1 MNTNKNILSII
12 TVVSSCVILNTAMAA
27 ATFTL
32 DIGDGPNEGFNDP
45 TAVTP
50 VGGNTGTTL
59 GEQRRIVFERA
70 GEIWGE
76 FINSDVDIIIDA
88 AFDPQTCNGNSAV
101 LGSAGSNFIF
111 RNFPNRPFSNT
122 WYHAALADSL
132 RGSDNNPGVADI
144 NATFNS
150 EIDNGCLNG
159 TVGWYYGLDGNAP
172 NNTTSLLPVVL
183 HELGHG
189 LGSSTFANGSTGAF
203 LNGVPDSWSRFMTDL
218 TGEASWFELS
228 SNADRAASAL
238 NNGFLVWDS
247 PNVNNALRQELN
259 ASANRLQLLI
269 NFPQSIKDNHV
280 AGSATFGTAVPA
292 QGLSGNVRLAIDDES
307 VDPGDVNDAC
317 SPITNDLSG
326 RIALVNRGT
335 CSFVSK
341 VATAQQAGAIG
352 VLITNNENIGISNM
366 SGTDPTV
373 TIPSLFISKVVG
385 DRIKSELNTGV
396 NITMGFTTEAFQGE
410 NDGHLRLFAPIT
422 FQGGSSVSHWDTAA
436 TPSLL
441 MEPNITPSLFDQIDL
456 TFQMFQDIGW
466 DMVIEDDIFENGFED
481 PNL

>member
-1 MNTNKNILSII
+1 MKTHKKILSII
-12 TVVSSCVILNTAMAA
+12 VVASSSIMLNTAMAA

-50 VGGNTGTTL
+50 VGGNSGTTL
-59 GEQRRIVFERA
+59 GEQRQIVFERA
-70 GEIWGE
+70 GEIWGS
-76 FINSDVDIIIDA
+76 FINSNVDIVIDA
-88 AFDPQTCNGNSAV
+88 AFDPQTCTGNSAV

-111 RNFPNRPFSNT
+111 RNFPNRPIANT

-150 EIDNGCLNG
+150 SIDDGCLNG

-172 NNTTSLLPVVL
+172 GNTTSLLPVVL

-203 LNGVPDSWSRFMTDL
+203 LQGVPDSWSRFMTDL
-218 TGEASWFELS
+218 SAESSWFELS

-247 PNVNNALRQELN
+247 PNVNAALGQKLN
-259 ASANRLQLLI
+259 SAANRLELQV
-269 NFPQSIKDNHV
+269 NSPSTIKGSYV
-280 AGSATFGTAVPA
+280 AGSASFGTTVPA
-292 QGLSGNVRLAIDDES
+292 QGFSGNVVLAVDDES
-307 VDPGDVNDAC
+307 VDPGDANDAC
-317 SPITNDLSG
+317 SPITNNLTGS
-326 RIALVNRGT
+326 IALVNRGT

-366 SGTDPTV
+366 SGTDPSV
-373 TIPSLFISKVVG
+373 TIPSLFISMAVG
-385 DRIKSELNTGV
+385 DSIKSELNSGV
-396 NITMGFTTEAFQGE
+396 NITMGFTTSAYTGE
-410 NDGHLRLFAPIT
+410 NNGHLRLYAPTT

-441 MEPNITPSLFDQIDL
+441 MEPNITPSLFEQIDL

-466 DMVIEDDIFENGFED
+466 DMVIEDNIFENGFEEIIQ
-481 PNL
+481 